1 MSAKQIIKNLTPPLA
16 WNLMRRLF
24 GKKVVEGQTFAGRY
38 SSFKDVFENYPNA
51 TNYHSNQSLQELVDL
66 ATQAVSSF
74 RRLASPDIGW
84 DIFRLN
90 ILPTTLSVMG
100 DHKVIKV
107 LDVGGG
113 LGACYLNLKRAC
125 PQRGIHYT
133 IIDLPETVEQ
143 GKDLFSNFSDIEF
156 IKEFPP
162 ERSDFDVVLFGSS
175 LQYFQKYKD
184 IVKLVCSY
192 APEIIILADHP
203 MGVADTFVCAQIN
216 MAERVIPFNV
226 FNIDELCNLFDAQGY
241 ASVLRTLS
249 HYPFHNFSNYNDE
262 VSKTRFYN
270 FIFSRKIT
278 TR

>member
-1 MSAKQIIKNLTPPLA
+1 
-16 WNLMRRLF
+16 MRSIF
-24 GKKVVEGQTFAGRY
+24 GKNSTEGETFVGRY
-38 SSFKDVFENYPNA
+38 SSFKDVFENYPDA
-51 TNYHSNQSLQELVDL
+51 TKYHSNRSLQELVDL

-74 RRLASPDIGW
+74 RRLASPEIGW

-90 ILPTTLSVMG
+90 ILPTALSVMG
-100 DHKVIKV
+100 SHKVIKV

-125 PQRGIHYT
+125 PQKGIHYT

-143 GKDLFSNFSDIEF
+143 GKDLFSAFSDIEF

-162 ERSDFDVVLFGSS
+162 EASDFDVVLFGSS
-175 LQYFQKYKD
+175 LQYFQNYQD

-192 APEIIILADHP
+192 DPEVIILADHP
-203 MGVADTFVCAQIN
+203 MGIAEIFVCAQIN
-216 MAERVIPFNV
+216 MADRVILFNV
-226 FNIDELCNLFDAQGY
+226 FNIDELLNLFEAQGY
-241 ASVLRTLS
+241 APVLKTLS
-249 HYPFHNFSNYNDE
+249 YYPFHDFSNYNDE